1 MSQWQLPAPAR
12 AKLQPASSLA
22 TRPRRARKRKRR
34 RRAHRPR
41 TCSSNDPSSLVV
53 MVVLF
58 LSMSSSFVVVDVV
71 VVVVVYSCLG
81 NSCSRAQSWFPH
93 LWALARRHNSS
104 TRHPSSSLNRL
115 GVQPPASPGMAA
127 SRNAPSSQELEQL
140 LAEDVWADL
149 HRCAP
154 SSLRQFIY
162 DMFMQGRAPSIQD
175 TS

>member
-58 LSMSSSFVVVDVV
+58 LSMSSSFVVVDV